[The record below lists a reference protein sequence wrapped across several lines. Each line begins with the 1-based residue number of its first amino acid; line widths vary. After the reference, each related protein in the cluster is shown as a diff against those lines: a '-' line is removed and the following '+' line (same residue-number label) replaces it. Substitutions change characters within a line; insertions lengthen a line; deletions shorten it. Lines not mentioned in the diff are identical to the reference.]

1 MVDRLDVVIELYQFD
16 LDAVLLCPFVD
27 DPVFAGV
34 APRHPAGID
43 RPRDLE
49 LVLFLGG
56 SSTES
61 ETGTRQQHG
70 GKTVKHTREYL
81 HGNLTGYE

>member
-16 LDAVLLCPFVD
+16 LDAVIACPFVD

-61 ETGTRQQHG
+61 ETGTR
-70 GKTVKHTREYL
+70 
-81 HGNLTGYE
+81 